1 MHLNAKKQGLN
12 VTTNLP
18 FSHAS
23 RSFIF
28 PFHYLL
34 CWLLLHTV
42 SFTQTP
48 AHMSRKACCVYE
60 AEGEGMILHCSV
72 CFTSAGLKDVA
83 VLLPTVL
90 LVSAL
95 YVTELWS
102 RLVTGWR
109 VKRRS
114 TFKCDSAFTY
124 LWITITQ
131 GFNAEL
137 FTSLDSQI
145 ICFYGNTC
153 NTERLQN
160 T

>member
-1 MHLNAKKQGLN
+1 MLA
-12 VTTNLP
+12 
-18 FSHAS
+18 
-23 RSFIF
+23 FI
-28 PFHYLL
+28 
-34 CWLLLHTV
+34 
-42 SFTQTP
+42 
-48 AHMSRKACCVYE
+48 AHCQFRTDTRTHSKACCVYE

-109 VKRRS
+109 VKRS
-114 TFKCDSAFTY
+114 TFKCDAAFTY
-124 LWITITQ
+124 LRITITQ

-137 FTSLDSQI
+137 FTSLDSQM
-145 ICFYGNTC
+145 ICFYGNTH